1 MTALPAR
8 RFGSS
13 LGAELLGFGAA
24 ASAAVAFG
32 ALVAIKPALAVGAV
46 ALGGAVALAWFA
58 PVANFTLLVFLI
70 AIVPYG
76 LQNQYSLGGAE
87 DSPGLL
93 ASDLILTL
101 GLARAAVSLVQSR
114 LDRRTRIVCVALI
127 AFIGIGAL
135 QMLHGMF
142 EGRALNAV
150 GAEYRVF
157 VVLGGSAL
165 IAVSLLI
172 EPDTRRRLLY
182 GMVVLGL
189 ALGVWALI
197 QWTVDIPLGEEQD
210 VGVREGISQTTSG
223 RGQLQGGLF
232 SFPVAAIMAA
242 AALLSGN
249 IRSRAG
255 TAVAMTIFVL
265 NLVGLVLTYERTF
278 WVTTAL
284 GLLLVAVTMSRRA
297 RIRAL
302 FWGPLALVVFFVVMS
317 TVAPDTLGAARER
330 LLSLGRYESD
340 NSLRF
345 RLTESRHVVDEIK
358 QSPVF
363 GSGLAASIYWG
374 RPWEGVKPTERT
386 FAHNAYLW
394 LAWKLG
400 LVGAVL
406 LVGAIL
412 FVLIGRAPPTAD
424 PLFKSLRT
432 GAKASLLALALTSV
446 TFPAFTLLA
455 AAAGV
460 GLLIAFSVVPMR
472 WRYPAGAREGEA

>member
-8 RFGSS
+8 RFGSVRT
-13 LGAELLGFGAA
+13 AELLAVGGLGAA
-24 ASAAVAFG
+24 ALAFG
-32 ALVAIKPALAVGAV
+32 ALVAIKPAFAAAAL
-46 ALGGAVALAWFA
+46 ALGAAAALAWFA

-76 LQNQYSLGGAE
+76 LQNQYGLGGGH

-93 ASDLILTL
+93 ASDLVLAL
-101 GLARAAVSLVQSR
+101 GLARAAVSLAQAR
-114 LDRRTRIVCVALI
+114 LDRRTRIVCFALI
-127 AFIGIGAL
+127 AFLGIGAL
-135 QMLHGMF
+135 QMLHGLF
-142 EGRALNAV
+142 EGHALSAV

-165 IAVSLLI
+165 IAVSLLL
-172 EPDTRRRLLY
+172 EPETRRRLLY

-189 ALGVWALI
+189 ALGAWAI
-197 QWTVDIPLGEEQD
+197 VQWTVDIPLGEEQD
-210 VGVREGISQTTSG
+210 VGVREGILQTTSG

-232 SFPVAAIMAA
+232 SFPVATIMAA
-242 AALLSGN
+242 AALLSGT
-249 IRSRAG
+249 IRSRVG
-255 TAVAMTIFVL
+255 TGVAWAILVL

-284 GLLLVAVTMSRRA
+284 GLLLVAATMSRRA

-302 FWGPLALVVFFVVMS
+302 FWGPLALVLFFGVMS
-317 TVAPDTLGAARER
+317 TITPDTLTAARER
-330 LLSLGRYESD
+330 LLSLGSYESD

-345 RLTESRHVVDEIK
+345 RLTESRRVIEQIEE
-358 QSPVF
+358 SPIY
-363 GSGLAASIYWG
+363 GSGLAASVYWG
-374 RPWEGVKPTERT
+374 RPWEGVLPTERT

-412 FVLIGRAPPTAD
+412 FVLIGRAPPTAS
-424 PLFKSLRT
+424 PLFASLRT
-432 GAKASLLALALTSV
+432 GAKAALLALALTSV
-446 TFPAFTLLA
+446 TFPAFTLLSA
-455 AAAGV
+455 SAGL

-472 WRYPAGAREGEA
+472 WR

>member
-1 MTALPAR
+1 MTAFPAR
-8 RFGSS
+8 RVGSAFG
-13 LGAELLGFGAA
+13 LDVLAPGAFAA
-24 ASAAVAFG
+24 AALAFG
-32 ALVAIKPALAVGAV
+32 ALVAIQPGFAVAAL

-76 LQNQYSLGGAE
+76 LQNQYSLGGGH

-93 ASDLILTL
+93 ASDLVLTL
-101 GLARAAVSLVQSR
+101 GLARAAVSLVQLR
-114 LDRRTRIVCVALI
+114 LDRRTRLVCLALI
-127 AFIGIGAL
+127 AFIGIGAF
-135 QMLHGMF
+135 QMLHGVF
-142 EGRALNAV
+142 EGRALSAV

-165 IAVSLLI
+165 IAVPLLLQP
-172 EPDTRRRLLY
+172 ETRWRLLQ
-182 GMVVLGL
+182 GMAVLGL
-189 ALGVWALI
+189 ALGAWAII

-210 VGVREGISQTTSG
+210 VGIREGISQTTSG

-232 SFPVAAIMAA
+232 SFPVATIMAA
-242 AALLSGN
+242 AALLSGT

-255 TAVAMTIFVL
+255 TGVAMTILVL

-284 GLLLVAVTMSRRA
+284 GLLLVAATMSPRA

-302 FWGPLALVVFFVVMS
+302 FWGPLALVLFFAVIS
-317 TVAPDTLGAARER
+317 TIAPDTLGAARER

-345 RLTESRHVVDEIK
+345 RLTESKRVIEQIEA
-358 QSPVF
+358 SPIY
-363 GSGLAASIYWG
+363 GSGLAASVYWG
-374 RPWEGVKPTERT
+374 RPWEGVLPTERT

-412 FVLIGRAPPTAD
+412 FVLIGRAPPTAS
-424 PLFKSLRT
+424 PLFASLRT

-446 TFPAFTLLA
+446 TFPAFTQLS

-460 GLLIAFSVVPMR
+460 GLLIAFSVVPMP
-472 WRYPAGAREGEA
+472 WRYPAGALERGA